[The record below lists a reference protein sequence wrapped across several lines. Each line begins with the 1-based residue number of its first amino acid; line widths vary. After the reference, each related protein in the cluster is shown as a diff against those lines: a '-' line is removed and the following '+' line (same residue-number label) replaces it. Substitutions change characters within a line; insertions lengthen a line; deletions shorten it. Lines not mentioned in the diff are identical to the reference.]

1 MYALRSL
8 AALKGAAAVAVCA
21 LASLSYAGAPH
32 SQQQQ
37 QPQQQRQ
44 GRVPKV
50 QIAILLDNSGS
61 MSGLINQARSQIWKV
76 VNEFSSARQN
86 GVRPRLE
93 LALYEYGETVRRL
106 SPFTTDLDHIS
117 EQLFGLGIRG
127 GDEHCG
133 QVIQAAVNELEWSG
147 DPDDLKLI
155 YIAGNEPFTQGP
167 VDYRSAIASA
177 KRRDI
182 TVNPIHCGGDEPSWK
197 AGAMVAGVSLMT
209 IDHNAVVAHV
219 AAPQDA
225 EIARLGAEMNKT
237 YLGYGAAGAA
247 NSARQSKE
255 DSNAAAAAPGAMV
268 TRAVAKS
275 SAHYD
280 NSGWDLVDGTKN
292 GTVKVEELKDEQLP
306 QELRG
311 LTVAGRKA
319 LIEKKAKEREEIQKR
334 IQQLSQERE
343 RYVAAEMKKQGEA
356 APATLDAALVK
367 SAWSQA
373 EKKAFTK

>member
-8 AALKGAAAVAVCA
+8 AICA
-21 LASLSYAGAPH
+21 LAGVAYAGEPH
-32 SQQQQ
+32 PQQV
-37 QPQQQRQ
+37 QPQVYQFRQKPQ

-61 MSGLINQARSQIWKV
+61 MSGLINQARTQIWKV
-76 VNEFSSARQN
+76 VNEFSTATQR
-86 GVRPRLE
+86 GTRPRLE

-106 SPFTTDLDHIS
+106 SPFTTDLDKIS
-117 EQLFGLGIRG
+117 ELLFGLGIRG

-133 QVIQAAVNELEWSG
+133 EVIQTAVEQLEWSG
-147 DPDDLKLI
+147 DADDLKLI

-167 VDYRSAIASA
+167 VDYRTAITSA
-177 KRRDI
+177 RRKDI
-182 TVNPIHCGGDEPSWK
+182 MVNPIHCGGDEPSWR
-197 AGAMVAGVSLMT
+197 AGATLAGVGLLT

-237 YLGYGAAGAA
+237 YLGYGASGATSA
-247 NSARQSKE
+247 ARQAKE
-255 DSNAAAAAPGAMV
+255 DSNAAGAAPGAMV
-268 TRAVAKS
+268 SRSMAKS

-280 NSGWDLVDGTKN
+280 NSGWDLVDGAKT
-292 GTVKVEELKDEQLP
+292 GAVKVEALKDEQLP
-306 QELRG
+306 AEMRG
-311 LTVAGRKA
+311 MSVADRKA
-319 LIEKKAKEREEIQKR
+319 HVEKKSKEREEIQKR
-334 IQQLSQERE
+334 IQQLSQDRE
-343 RYVAAEMKKQGEA
+343 KFVAAEMKKQGEA